1 MRASCRRSK
10 SYSSEHG
17 GRSLLWSTAF
27 LSEFHCDRLVV
38 IGVGLIGGS
47 VAAALRRAGR
57 VRRIVGVGRGR
68 ANIERALEL
77 GVIDEAID
85 DIAVAVK
92 GADIVLLAVPV
103 QQNARVLAQLAA
115 SLAAQTLVTDAGSTK
130 RNFVADVRRLLSSH
144 LSHVV
149 PGHPVAGAELTGV
162 DAANSEL
169 FVDRNVVLTPL
180 PENDAGAI
188 DRIESMW
195 KACGA
200 RVSRMSCGHHD
211 QVFAAV
217 SHLPHMLA
225 YTLVHMIATRSDAQ
239 ELFSFAAG
247 GFRDFTRIASSS
259 PEMWRDIALANRE
272 ALLVDIASY
281 QQQLGQLADLIR
293 NADAEQLGQI
303 FKTARNARNAWLQQD
318 S

>member
-1 MRASCRRSK
+1 MS
-10 SYSSEHG
+10 H
-17 GRSLLWSTAF
+17 
-27 LSEFHCDRLVV
+27 FHCDRLVI

-47 VAAALRRAGR
+47 VAAALRSAGR

-77 GVIDEAID
+77 RVIDEAIE
-85 DIAVAVK
+85 DIAVAVT

-103 QQNARVLAQLAA
+103 QQNDRVLAQLAA

-130 RNFVADVRRLLSSH
+130 RNFVAAVRRLLPSH
-144 LSHVV
+144 LSHVI
-149 PGHPVAGAELTGV
+149 PAHPIAGAELTGV
-162 DAANSEL
+162 DAASSGL

-180 PENDAGAI
+180 PENQAGAI

-200 RVSRMSCGHHD
+200 RVSRMSCVHHD
-211 QVFAAV
+211 QVFSAV

-225 YTLVHMIATRSDAQ
+225 YTLVHMIATRPDAQ

-272 ALLVDIASY
+272 ALLADIASY
-281 QQQLGQLADLIR
+281 QQQLGQLVELIR

-303 FKTARNARNAWLQQD
+303 FETARNARNAWLRQD